1 MRSEYRE
8 DARDF
13 SCQEKLK
20 CSACCVDDAV
30 GNRSVCASR
39 VSCSGIS
46 ILQGDGRN
54 RQGIALNARKLLLL
68 WLLASIAIAGSGCAT
83 WPEMV
88 HEPQVRNPYPELHKI
103 AIAPFF
109 NLSTEPTLDGRACG
123 LAYFNELQQ
132 VPGFEVVPIGVT
144 EQTLRT
150 YQLALNNGD
159 DVRELAQILEVD
171 AVVIGAVSDYDPFYP
186 PRYTLTTEWYAA
198 DPALDE
204 IIAGYGLPLGSK
216 TEMTIPA
223 RLRYEAEFA
232 QARQGIEQAEGL
244 EQPLPP
250 VEDVPLPAPEQTGAA
265 SSTLTGI
272 AQLPTD
278 PVTQTATNLSSVQR
292 MPIAPDAK
300 APEATSTTPV
310 LRHTSTFNGN
320 DPAVIAALK
329 QDSRVHAD
337 ERMDGW
343 QGHLQRSGDFI
354 RFCSRMHIQEMLSSR
369 GGADQ
374 TRVTWRWSKR
384 R

>member
-1 MRSEYRE
+1 MIRAES
-8 DARDF
+8 
-13 SCQEKLK
+13 
-20 CSACCVDDAV
+20 SAQSA
-30 GNRSVCASR
+30 GALPGRRGTASSHKAI
-39 VSCSGIS
+39 V
-46 ILQGDGRN
+46 
-54 RQGIALNARKLLLL
+54 LNARSFFLL
-68 WLLASIAIAGSGCAT
+68 WLFASIACAAGGCAQ
-83 WPEMV
+83 WPQMV
-88 HEPQVRNPYPELHKI
+88 HEPQVQNPYPELHKV
-103 AIAPFF
+103 AVAPFF

-150 YQLALNNGD
+150 YNLALNNGD

-171 AVVIGAVSDYDPFYP
+171 AVVIGAVTDYDPFYP

-198 DPALDE
+198 DPALAE

-216 TEMTIPA
+216 TELSIPD

-232 QARQGIEQAEGL
+232 HARQEVEASSNSAMSDDPQT
-244 EQPLPP
+244 PP
-250 VEDVPLPAPEQTGAA
+250 EEIPVPPPTRTGAA

-272 AQLPTD
+272 ADIPND
-278 PVTQTATNLSSVQR
+278 PATQTATELSSVPR
-292 MPIAPDAK
+292 VPIAQDAM

-310 LRHTSTFNGN
+310 LRHTATFNGN
-320 DPAVIAALK
+320 DPAVVAALK
-329 QDSRVHAD
+329 QDARIHND
-337 ERMDGW
+337 ERKDGW

-354 RFCSRMHIQEMLSSR
+354 RFCSRMHIQEMLSAR
-369 GGADQ
+369 GGAAE